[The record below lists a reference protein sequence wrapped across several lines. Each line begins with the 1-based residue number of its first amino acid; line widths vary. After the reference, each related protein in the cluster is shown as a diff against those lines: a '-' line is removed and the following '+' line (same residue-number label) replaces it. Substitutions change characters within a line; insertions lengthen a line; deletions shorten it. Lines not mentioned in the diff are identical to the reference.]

1 MIVKETRC
9 KKDILKI
16 LNDNDIYERMASDDI
31 KGKKPKVSFEFKKYI
46 GCYVDNKIVGVC
58 IYRKFDKGSVVHFY
72 VLPDYRKSCA
82 TKFAKECLNFRPDGE
97 LFAITP
103 KCFREV
109 IKFAI
114 SIGFE
119 RFGIHEEEFT
129 KNNINYK
136 QVITRFNQ

>member
-46 GCYVDNKIVGVC
+46 GCYVSNKIVGVC

-72 VLPDYRKSCA
+72 VLPEHRKLHA
-82 TKFAKECLNFRPDGE
+82 TKFAKECLKFKPDGD

-103 KCFREV
+103 SCFREV
-109 IKFAI
+109 IRFAV

-119 RFGIHEEEFT
+119 RIGIHEKEF
-129 KNNINYK
+129 KKDNINYK
-136 QVITRFNQ
+136 QVITRFKQ

>member
-16 LNDNDIYERMASDDI
+16 LNNDDIYKRMVSDDI
-31 KGKKPKVSFEFKKYI
+31 KGKKPKVSFEYKKYI
-46 GCYVDNKIVGVC
+46 GCYVDNNIVGVC
-58 IYRKFDKGSVVHFY
+58 IYREFDKGSVVHFY
-72 VLPDYRKSCA
+72 VLSDFRKACA
-82 TKFAKECLNFRPDGE
+82 TDFAKKCLSFKPDGE

-103 KCFREV
+103 NCFREV

-119 RFGIHEEEFT
+119 RFGIHKEEFT
-129 KNNINYK
+129 KNKINYK